1 MSDIMTCM
9 SFPQLLNWIR
19 TEHDTRGS
27 VFGVRRPYTAVP
39 ASTQTITV
47 DLSPYE
53 GTVDLRIVV
62 GDVTVFHS
70 GVDADMNTSKSVPAT
85 ASGTQMVYIYING
98 QLVDSYPKPF

>member
-1 MSDIMTCM
+1 MESG
-9 SFPQLLNWIR
+9 QLPDP
-19 TEHDTRGS
+19 TQS
-27 VFGVRRPYTAVP
+27 VDAP